1 MKDLNKLDRYF
12 YSIELNENNE
22 KVMHLL
28 GNAYFNDA
36 DGTDKPYRLAEW
48 TWMYFSLD
56 KLKEKFDHD
65 ILFDVDS
72 FYEYINE
79 RVNYLG
85 DHTENE
91 IIEICNNYFDG
102 ESGNEMHPIEINEE
116 LPCGNYWW

>member
-1 MKDLNKLDRYF
+1 MKDLDKLDRYF

-36 DGTDKPYRLAEW
+36 DETDKPYRLAEW

-85 DHTENE
+85 NYTENE

>member
-1 MKDLNKLDRYF
+1 MKDLDKLDRYF

-36 DGTDKPYRLAEW
+36 DETDKPYRLAEW

-85 DHTENE
+85 SYTENE

>member
-36 DGTDKPYRLAEW
+36 DETDKPYRLAEW

-56 KLKEKFDHD
+56 KLKEKLYHD

-85 DHTENE
+85 NYTENE